1 MNKLIIFGLSL
12 ATLATSCRKTDAV
25 HEGNAAAI
33 EKVLAPVKAE
43 WTSVNNWS
51 TNKQD
56 KFTIF
61 NGTIADQN
69 ITDAVASKG
78 LVLAFKKNG
87 STVQSL
93 PVQEKGTS
101 DAYWYYQVSKGEIS
115 FACDNYSGEPDLQ
128 NNSFS
133 YFILSE
139 SQLADLEKK
148 GYSQIQLLQLS
159 YNEAKAVL
167 K

>member
-12 ATLATSCRKTDAV
+12 ATLATSCRKTDAAY
-25 HEGNAAAI
+25 EANTEAI
-33 EKVLAPVKAE
+33 NQVIAPVKAE
-43 WTSVNNWS
+43 WTAVPSWS
-51 TNKQD
+51 TNKQE

-69 ITDAVASKG
+69 ITDAVAGKG

-87 STVQSL
+87 SSIQSL
-93 PVQEKGTS
+93 PVQEKGAS

-115 FACDNYSGEPDLQ
+115 FACDNYSGEPNLQ

-159 YNEAKAVL
+159 YEETKAVL